1 MCEFYKNGSCNLRGK
16 DGLCNKYKARED
28 GLSLRCTG
36 SWSKEKIGLFKYYA
50 EMFVTGMKNKWE
62 KRYYIDLFAG
72 PGKCIIRE
80 DLGEIDSSC
89 LEIINLKDKFTK
101 YFLVDKSL
109 SCIKDL
115 KKRVGDDKSA
125 VFLNEDSNL
134 EIKKIIQTIPE
145 NSLSLA
151 IIDPDSLQFHF
162 DNYTE
167 LSKCRVDLIVTYPI
181 GPIERAISSVYKQRL
196 KSDILDKFQVGA
208 VLVSTQVVAE
218 TQDTDLAQEFFA
230 KIEESGVRLVRVEAG
245 DRFWIDEDI
254 YFDILWPSKDVPS
267 GLSDNEKSLVLKLV
281 YKDDSFLLTGDME
294 KFAEYS
300 LATNNIDLGADV
312 LKVGHHGSN
321 SSSAKYFLDKVQAKI
336 AVIQVGKNS
345 YGHPHDVV
353 LERLQNVGMQILR
366 NDLNGIISMY
376 SYGNSF

>member
-1 MCEFYKNGSCNLRGK
+1 MIKILTKNQKRILITFCVVAILFTVLAFASTPSRALEVHFLDVGQGDSIFVQTPHRTQLLIDGGSGSQVLEKVGSRMPFYDRNLDFVILTHIDK
-16 DGLCNKYKARED
+16 DHAGGL
-28 GLSLRCTG
+28 
-36 SWSKEKIGLFKYYA
+36 I
-50 EMFVTGMKNKWE
+50 
-62 KRYYIDLFAG
+62 
-72 PGKCIIRE
+72 
-80 DLGEIDSSC
+80 
-89 LEIINLKDKFTK
+89 
-101 YFLVDKSL
+101 
-109 SCIKDL
+109 
-115 KKRVGDDKSA
+115 
-125 VFLNEDSNL
+125 
-134 EIKKIIQTIPE
+134 
-145 NSLSLA
+145 
-151 IIDPDSLQFHF
+151 
-162 DNYTE
+162 
-167 LSKCRVDLIVTYPI
+167 
-181 GPIERAISSVYKQRL
+181 
-196 KSDILDKFQVGA
+196 DILDKFQVGA

-281 YKDDSFLLTGDME
+281 YKDDSFLLTGDTE

-345 YGHPHDVV
+345 YGHPHGVV
-353 LERLQNVGMQILR
+353 LERLQNTGMQILR

-376 SYGNSF
+376 TYGNSF